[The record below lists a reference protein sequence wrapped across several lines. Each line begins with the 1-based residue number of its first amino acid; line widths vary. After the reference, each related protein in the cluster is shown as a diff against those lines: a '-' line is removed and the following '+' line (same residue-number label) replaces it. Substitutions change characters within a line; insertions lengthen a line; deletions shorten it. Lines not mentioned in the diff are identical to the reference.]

1 MDDFEAHELMR
12 LTGLQCLGTFACA
25 TMIAMPVL
33 AAEPTCG
40 GVALPVFTGM
50 ADHDGAFAKKNGYF
64 SGEGTLFKDGKN
76 TCVAANIEC
85 TRDAGTC
92 QIITVAIDGKTGKYP
107 HIFGIFTTSPI
118 EITKWTDNEIVAAG
132 QSHLCKWTQLF
143 VDYPAH
149 TVRIITS
156 SSVCSGSDMAPPQTE
171 VLDLGSDPLFFQR

>member
-64 SGEGTLFKDGKN
+64 F
-76 TCVAANIEC
+76 
-85 TRDAGTC
+85 R
-92 QIITVAIDGKTGKYP
+92 
-107 HIFGIFTTSPI
+107 
-118 EITKWTDNEIVAAG
+118 
-132 QSHLCKWTQLF
+132 
-143 VDYPAH
+143 
-149 TVRIITS
+149 
-156 SSVCSGSDMAPPQTE
+156 
-171 VLDLGSDPLFFQR
+171 